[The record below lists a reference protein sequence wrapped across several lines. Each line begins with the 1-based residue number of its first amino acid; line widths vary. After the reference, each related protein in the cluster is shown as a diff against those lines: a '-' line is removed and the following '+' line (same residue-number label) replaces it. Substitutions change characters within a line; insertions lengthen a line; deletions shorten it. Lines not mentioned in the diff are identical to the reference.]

1 MASVIGM
8 TYSSISTKPHEYLRK
23 HETHQT
29 DSLERK
35 DSSPERQLSTPETRC
50 RKRTWHL
57 PDREW
62 PVLGVEQLTLVCL
75 FRAIIPASFPN
86 MEMSPARM
94 NASATSAVV
103 LSFPRLRMRA
113 SSKKMITCYK
123 MKHWMLR
130 SFAQP
135 MIARTKDRR
144 FSKTKMT
151 YAETKPS

>member
-1 MASVIGM
+1 
-8 TYSSISTKPHEYLRK
+8 
-23 HETHQT
+23 
-29 DSLERK
+29 
-35 DSSPERQLSTPETRC
+35 
-50 RKRTWHL
+50 
-57 PDREW
+57 
-62 PVLGVEQLTLVCL
+62 
-75 FRAIIPASFPN
+75 
-86 MEMSPARM
+86 MSPARM